1 MKPFKDINVF
11 EDLKSFYALD
21 NILDVQYALDKSIQ
35 FLWEEFIDEM

>member
-11 EDLKSFYALD
+11 EDLKYFYVLD

-35 FLWEEFIDEM
+35 FFWEEFIDEM